1 MKIKSNI
8 IKNRNIGLI
17 FLLLFHAFYSLK
29 GQSKVLNPKAFLSN
43 VLKNHPM
50 TMRADMRMDVAK
62 AELMKSRGQLDPSLN
77 SNVQQKYFGGK
88 DYYSLANGELKI
100 PTYYGIDFKT
110 GYDLNRGA
118 FLGPENSTPDN
129 GLVYAGISVPLGQG
143 LLIDERRA
151 AIRDAQIGVEVGRL
165 ESVDIKNEIL
175 FNASYQY
182 WEWFKAYNILQ
193 ILQEADNVASQRFDA
208 VKNYVANGD
217 RPGID
222 TIEAGIQVQNIRLA
236 LISATLDLNKTQ
248 NLLNTYQWND
258 DGLPA
263 NNISDEIPVDREFAL
278 SNMDDDLSTVIES
291 MDINAHP
298 YLAQLKNKL
307 IQQDIDLKLK
317 KDRLKP
323 RLNVQYNPLS
333 EALGSRTIT
342 DYSINNYKW
351 GLEFKMPLFLRKERG
366 DVKLANLKIQDTD
379 LLLQQKT
386 VELEAK
392 LNNYITE
399 WSNTLDQIDV
409 FTQAVSQYR
418 QMLDAERRLFE
429 WGESSLFLIN
439 TREQAFIQANVK
451 LTELVAKNRLAYY
464 SIWYFAGRMT
474 ELFPD

>member
-1 MKIKSNI
+1 
-8 IKNRNIGLI
+8 
-17 FLLLFHAFYSLK
+17 
-29 GQSKVLNPKAFLSN
+29 
-43 VLKNHPM
+43 
-50 TMRADMRMDVAK
+50 
-62 AELMKSRGQLDPSLN
+62 MKSKGQLDPSLN

-110 GYDLNRGA
+110 GYDLNRGV

-165 ESVDIKNEIL
+165 ESIDIKNEIM

-208 VKNYVANGD
+208 VKNYVTNGD

-291 MDINAHP
+291 MDINTHP

-429 WGESSLFLIN
+429 LGESSLFLIN

>member
-1 MKIKSNI
+1 MKIKNNI
-8 IKNRNIGLI
+8 LKSLHQYWIIVLLI
-17 FLLLFHAFYSLK
+17 FAFHQVQS
-29 GQSKVLNPKAFLSN
+29 QSKILSPETFLSN
-43 VLKNHPM
+43 VLQNHPL
-50 TMRADMRMDVAK
+50 TTRAEFRNEMAK
-62 AELMKSRGQLDPSLN
+62 AELMKAKGWLDPSLN

-88 DYYSLANGELKI
+88 DYYSLVNGELKI

-129 GLVYAGISVPLGQG
+129 GLVYAGISIPLGQG

-151 AIRDAQIGVEVGRL
+151 AIREAKVGLEIGRL
-165 ESVDIKNEIL
+165 EEIDIKNEVL
-175 FNASYQY
+175 YNASFQY
-182 WEWFKAYNILQ
+182 WEWFRAYNVLR
-193 ILQEADNVASQRFDA
+193 ILQEADNVASQRFEA
-208 VKNYVANGD
+208 VKNFVANGD

-222 TIEAGIQVQNIRLA
+222 TVEAGIQVQNIRLA

-248 NLLNTYQWND
+248 NLLNTFQWNEN
-258 DGLPA
+258 GQPTE
-263 NNISDEIPVDREFAL
+263 NNTDEIPVNREAAL
-278 SNMDDDLSTVIES
+278 SSIDNDLNNIIQS
-291 MDINAHP
+291 MDINTHP

-323 RLNVQYNPLS
+323 RLNVQYNPLT

-342 DYSINNYKW
+342 DYNINNYKW

-366 DVKLANLKIQDTD
+366 DVKLADLKMKDTD

-386 VELEAK
+386 IEFEAK

-399 WSNTLDQIDV
+399 WNNTLDQIEV

-418 QMLDAERRLFE
+418 QMLEAERRLFE
-429 WGESSLFLIN
+429 MGESSLFLIN

-451 LTELVAKNRLAYY
+451 LTELTAKNRMAYY
-464 SIWYFAGRMT
+464 SIWYFAGRMAD
-474 ELFPD
+474 LVN